1 MLNVKHFKEDNL
13 FVALKSMPNNK
24 SPSNDG
30 LCKEF
35 YEAYWEDINDV
46 FVN

>member
-30 LCKEF
+30 LYKEF

-46 FVN
+46 FIN